1 MKKNSIARPASSA
14 PRTAPFTVLQRF
26 TLIELLTVLAI
37 IAILIAMLL
46 PGLSRAKGTA
56 ISVVCKSNLK
66 QQFIAISVYALDNDN
81 LIPPSGEHFRHA
93 GVNYYSG
100 AWWGW
105 IGAAGYMGA
114 PELWDGPITETGVM
128 RRYELMK
135 CPAEAGSSGNAPG
148 IGTGMKYFDSD
159 RNVSS
164 YQINASVGNRGCVN
178 AHSWWVDDL
187 PGAPGGIDWWQKGV
201 NDPLGEPYELEQ
213 YFRRGFLQGPSDDTA
228 CNEVVEPMASGP
240 SDAIFVMDCGEEI
253 GNSVWIWTMQYFTS
267 TEIDSYQLDRDTTY
281 AYRHPGDTA
290 NAYYM
295 DGHVAQF
302 RPFWLSG
309 ERNFRLL
316 WRDTGP

>member
-1 MKKNSIARPASSA
+1 MKKNNIARPASSA
-14 PRTAPFTVLQRF
+14 DRNAPF
-26 TLIELLTVLAI
+26 TLIELLTVIAI
-37 IAILIAMLL
+37 IAILFAILL
-46 PGLSRAKGTA
+46 PGLSRAKATA

-66 QQFIAISVYALDNDN
+66 QQFIAISTYAMDMDDR
-81 LIPPSGEHFRHA
+81 IPPSGEHFRHA
-93 GVNYYSG
+93 SVNYYSG

-105 IGAAGYMGA
+105 IGASGYMGA
-114 PELWDGPITETGVM
+114 PELWDGPITETGAM
-128 RRYELMK
+128 RRYPIMG
-135 CPAEAGSSGNAPG
+135 CPGEQGSSGNAPG
-148 IGTGMKYFDSD
+148 IGPGMKYFDSD

-187 PGAPGGIDWWQKGV
+187 PNAPGGIDWWQKGF
-201 NDPLGEPYELEQ
+201 NDPLGEPYELDQ
-213 YFRRGFLQGPSDDTA
+213 YFRKGFLQGPGDDTA

-240 SDAIFVMDCGEEI
+240 SDAIFVMDCGEEV

-267 TEIDSYQLDRDTTY
+267 TEIDSYQFDRDTTY
-281 AYRHPGDTA
+281 AYRHPSDTA

>member
-1 MKKNSIARPASSA
+1 
-14 PRTAPFTVLQRF
+14 
-26 TLIELLTVLAI
+26 
-37 IAILIAMLL
+37 
-46 PGLSRAKGTA
+46 
-56 ISVVCKSNLK
+56 
-66 QQFIAISVYALDNDN
+66 
-81 LIPPSGEHFRHA
+81 
-93 GVNYYSG
+93 
-100 AWWGW
+100 
-105 IGAAGYMGA
+105 
-114 PELWDGPITETGVM
+114 
-128 RRYELMK
+128 
-135 CPAEAGSSGNAPG
+135 
-148 IGTGMKYFDSD
+148 MKYFDSD

-281 AYRHPGDTA
+281 AYRHPSDTA